1 MLAMALLSACGGTQ
15 PVRQAASA
23 SPTIIATSSPEASN
37 TPVATNTAVATN
49 TPPPSATA
57 TATNTPQ
64 PPATATV
71 AVLESGTTPS
81 IKLESIA
88 KGFTKPL
95 FVTHAGDG
103 SQRLFVVEQAGVV
116 KIVQN
121 GIIGETPFLDIREQV
136 GSSGSEQG
144 LLSIA
149 FHPRYA
155 ENGVVFADYTNRDG
169 DTVISRFNATGDIAD
184 PISEQILLVIKQ
196 PYVNH
201 NGGLVLFGP
210 DGYLYIG
217 MGDGGSGGDPE
228 KRAQDLDSLLGK
240 ILRIDV
246 DGEAPY
252 AIPADNPYAN
262 GGGMPEIWAYGL
274 RNPWRFSFDRAT
286 GDLLIGDVGQNKYEE
301 VDFQPAG
308 QSGMNYGWNQVEGNH
323 CYKDGCDQTAF
334 VAPIAEYPHE
344 QGCSVTGGYV
354 YQGAEFPQLQGIY
367 YYGDYCQG
375 TIWAL
380 QRTGD
385 RWSSTVALKS
395 DLRITSF
402 GEDQN
407 GELYLT
413 DGSSGILYRLVA
425 SNA

>member
-1 MLAMALLSACGGTQ
+1 
-15 PVRQAASA
+15 
-23 SPTIIATSSPEASN
+23 
-37 TPVATNTAVATN
+37 
-49 TPPPSATA
+49 
-57 TATNTPQ
+57 
-64 PPATATV
+64 
-71 AVLESGTTPS
+71 
-81 IKLESIA
+81 
-88 KGFTKPL
+88 
-95 FVTHAGDG
+95 
-103 SQRLFVVEQAGVV
+103 
-116 KIVQN
+116 
-121 GIIGETPFLDIREQV
+121 
-136 GSSGSEQG
+136 
-144 LLSIA
+144 
-149 FHPRYA
+149 
-155 ENGVVFADYTNRDG
+155 
-169 DTVISRFNATGDIAD
+169 
-184 PISEQILLVIKQ
+184 
-196 PYVNH
+196 
-201 NGGLVLFGP
+201 
-210 DGYLYIG
+210 
-217 MGDGGSGGDPE
+217 
-228 KRAQDLDSLLGK
+228 LLGK

-246 DGEAPY
+246 DGDTPY
-252 AIPADNPYAN
+252 AIPADNPYAD

-274 RNPWRFSFDRAT
+274 RNPWRFSFDHAT

-301 VDFQPAG
+301 IDFQPAG

-323 CYKDGCDQTAF
+323 CYKDGCDQNAF